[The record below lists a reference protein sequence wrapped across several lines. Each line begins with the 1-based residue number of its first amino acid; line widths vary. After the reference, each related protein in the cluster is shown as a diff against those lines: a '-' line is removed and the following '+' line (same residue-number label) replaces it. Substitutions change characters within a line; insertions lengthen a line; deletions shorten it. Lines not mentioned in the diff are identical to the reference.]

1 MLGVQL
7 SGHAA
12 SWGADSQVMKAT
24 EPWETQT
31 QTSGGVPYNCDYA
44 QTFPEGKGFLPAGL
58 PYPTGRSK
66 VPLWFSCDWPQGPK
80 AVGYAA
86 VFEGTVTFDEERSIF
101 RMFYTCGRPAENA
114 ADLAQGLCH
123 AESTDGRQWTKRF
136 VGTGEN
142 ANTNRVVREAFD
154 SAIVWQDH
162 TQPRGSARRWV
173 MSSVP
178 KDNGFQ
184 HCRLRVSADGYTWTV
199 AVNASGPIQD
209 ATSIFYNPFRRKW
222 IYSLKQGFTS
232 QPGTLQYRARAY
244 VEVDDLLK
252 GANSWTHMYSG
263 PNGTYAWA
271 SADLN
276 DPPWPYNSSLPAQ
289 LYNMNCA
296 AYESLMICMFAIF
309 RGFVD
314 PEGTTDGTRTSGEH
328 NEVYLGFSRD
338 GFHFWR
344 QYDGTPREGGITPR
358 KPFMTQTWPQHSW
371 RYSDI
376 QGAGGVLTLLNDTLN
391 FYSAG
396 SSGGPYGRSHCA
408 ILP

>member
-1 MLGVQL
+1 
-7 SGHAA
+7 
-12 SWGADSQVMKAT
+12 
-24 EPWETQT
+24 
-31 QTSGGVPYNCDYA
+31 
-44 QTFPEGKGFLPAGL
+44 
-58 PYPTGRSK
+58 
-66 VPLWFSCDWPQGPK
+66 
-80 AVGYAA
+80 
-86 VFEGTVTFDEERSIF
+86 
-101 RMFYTCGRPAENA
+101 MFYTCGRPAENA